1 MNTDDLV
8 EALAADVRP
17 VDAAA
22 VQRRFRDRLLWG
34 PAIALVL
41 MLLALGPRPDLA
53 EAMRLPMFWVKA
65 GVPAF
70 VAAASWL
77 LVSRLGHPGVAPGKS
92 LFAAVAPLPLLTLAG
107 LLVLWQA
114 APVER
119 PGMLFGQTWK
129 QCLLAIPLLAMPALA
144 LALSALRGLAPT
156 RLALAG
162 AAAGLFAA
170 GAGAFAY
177 AFHCPELEAP
187 FLGAWYVAGMLIP
200 AGLGALAGPRLLR
213 W

>member
-1 MNTDDLV
+1 MRTDDLV

-17 VDAAA
+17 VDAGA
-22 VQRRFRDRLLWG
+22 VRRRFRDRLLWG

-53 EAMRLPMFWVKA
+53 EAMHLPMFWVKA

-70 VAAASWL
+70 IAAACWL
-77 LVSRLGHPGVAPGKS
+77 LVSRLGRPGVAPGRS
-92 LFAAVAPLPLLTLAG
+92 LLAAVAPLAMLTLAG
-107 LLVLWQA
+107 LVVLWSA
-114 APVER
+114 APAER

-129 QCLLAIPLLAMPALA
+129 QCLAAIPLLALPALA
-144 LALSALRGLAPT
+144 LAMSALRGLAPT

-162 AAAGLFAA
+162 AAAGLFAG

-200 AGLGALAGPRLLR
+200 AVLGALAGRRLLR

>member
-1 MNTDDLV
+1 MRTDDLV
-8 EALAADVRP
+8 EALAADARS
-17 VDAAA
+17 VDAGA

-34 PAIALVL
+34 PAIAIVL

-65 GVPAF
+65 GVPAL
-70 VAAASWL
+70 VAAASWV
-77 LVSRLGHPGVAPGKS
+77 LVYRLGHPGMVLGRS
-92 LFAAVAPLPLLTLAG
+92 LLAAIGPLPMLTLVG
-107 LLVLWQA
+107 LLVLWNA
-114 APVER
+114 APADR
-119 PGMLFGQTWK
+119 IAMLFGQTWK
-129 QCLLAIPLLAMPALA
+129 QCLLAIPLLALPALA

-156 RLALAG
+156 RLVLAG

-177 AFHCPELEAP
+177 AFHCPELDAP

-200 AGLGALAGPRLLR
+200 AGLGALAGRRLLR

>member
-1 MNTDDLV
+1 MRTDDLV
-8 EALAADVRP
+8 EALAADARP
-17 VDAAA
+17 VDADA

-70 VAAASWL
+70 VAAACWL
-77 LVSRLGHPGVAPGKS
+77 LLYRLGHPGMQPGRS
-92 LFAAVAPLPLLTLAG
+92 LAAAVAPLPLLALVG
-107 LLVLWQA
+107 MIVLWQA
-114 APVER
+114 APAER
-119 PGMLFGQTWK
+119 PGLLFGQTRK
-129 QCLLAIPLLAMPALA
+129 QGLLAIPLLALPALA
-144 LALSALRGLAPT
+144 LAISALRGLAPT
-156 RLALAG
+156 RLVLAG

-170 GAGAFAY
+170 GAGAYAY

-200 AGLGALAGPRLLR
+200 AGLGALAGRRLLR

>member
-1 MNTDDLV
+1 MRTDDLV
-8 EALAADVRP
+8 EALAADARP
-17 VDAAA
+17 VDAGA
-22 VQRRFRDRLLWG
+22 VRRRFRDRLLWG

-70 VAAASWL
+70 IAAACWL
-77 LVSRLGHPGVAPGKS
+77 LVSRLGHPGVATGRS
-92 LFAAVAPLPLLTLAG
+92 LLAAVAPLPMLTLVG
-107 LLVLWQA
+107 LLVLWNA
-114 APVER
+114 APAER

-129 QCLLAIPLLAMPALA
+129 QCLLAIPLLALPALA
-144 LALSALRGLAPT
+144 LAMAALRGLAPT

-162 AAAGLFAA
+162 AAAGLFAG

-200 AGLGALAGPRLLR
+200 AALGALAGRRLLR